1 MALFRHNGLRKI
13 MNSND
18 NTTQRQHSKW
28 YLPGIALL
36 IGAAWLDTG
45 QAAEPAFNYPGKNRN
60 AVSISFDDGR
70 ASQVQLA
77 MPLLERLG
85 VKATF
90 YLLPYHIRQQLP
102 LWQQAVKNGHEIGNH
117 TSSHTCT
124 GNFRWLRNR
133 DAGLEQVDLAF
144 MQRELQASQADLQ
157 RMLGVSPR
165 HFAYPCGQTFVGRGR
180 AVQSY
185 VPLIAEQFVTGR
197 TWNNETGNDP
207 TYTDF
212 AQLTGLKMDGLTFH
226 QMRQLLE
233 QYREQD
239 KWLILV
245 GHEVGVAGPYS
256 TDLQALEQLIH
267 YLQDPANGYWLAPVG
282 EVASYIQ
289 QHD

>member
-1 MALFRHNGLRKI
+1 
-13 MNSND
+13 MNSNG

-28 YLPGIALL
+28 HGPGWALL
-36 IGAAWLDTG
+36 IGAAWLHAG
-45 QAAEPAFNYPGKNRN
+45 QAAEPAFDYPDKNSN

-77 MPLLERLG
+77 VPLLERLG

-90 YLLPYHIRQQLP
+90 YLLPYHIRHQLP

-133 DAGLEQVDLAF
+133 HAGLEQVDLAF

-185 VPLIAEQFVTGR
+185 VPLIAEHFATGR

-207 TYTDF
+207 AYADF
-212 AQLTGLKMDGLTFH
+212 AQLAGLKIDGLTFN

-282 EVASYIQ
+282 EVASYIRQ
-289 QHD
+289 QQ